1 MQEYKLSLTHI
12 FQDNDRRFCPYIR
25 KYGSAET
32 PVLINFMQCK
42 FTTSNGLLIIL
53 GLSVS

>member
-12 FQDNDRRFCPYIR
+12 FLDNDRRFCPYIR

-42 FTTSNGLLIIL
+42 FATSNGLLIIL